1 MPVYF
6 TPWSFFMK
14 RKRVQQ
20 MTGFI
25 LSLFA
30 LVLLDGCTF
39 VAQERHHSSS
49 VVKYLYPQK
58 QVAVKPQVPTLAL
71 PLNVGIAFVPASD
84 WKSRQPTEDEKQALL
99 EEVASHFREYNFVK
113 KIEIIPSAYLRPEGS
128 FANLDQ
134 IRTMFG
140 VDVIALVSY
149 DQHQFTGEGVASL
162 SYWTIV
168 GAYIIPGEKNDT
180 HTMVD
185 AAVYDIASRKLLFR
199 APGVSH
205 IKGRSTLVN
214 INEQLRKDRTEGFK
228 IASKD
233 LAKNLDEELA
243 KFKEKVKQ
251 SPESYTVVHKEG
263 YTGGGSVDALV
274 LMLMAFAGGAGWLTA
289 RRRRL

>member
-1 MPVYF
+1 ME
-6 TPWSFFMK
+6 
-14 RKRVQQ
+14 RKLLQQ
-20 MTGFI
+20 MTGFL
-25 LSLFA
+25 LSLFI

-39 VAQERHHSSS
+39 MTQERHHSSS
-49 VVKYLYPQK
+49 VVKYLYPKK

-84 WKSRQPTEDEKQALL
+84 WKGRQPTEDEKQALL
-99 EEVASHFREYNFVK
+99 EEVASHFRAYDFVK

-149 DQHQFTGEGVASL
+149 DQYQFTGEGVASL

-214 INEQLRKDRTEGFK
+214 INEQLRKDRVEGFQ
-228 IASKD
+228 IASRD

-251 SPESYTVVHKEG
+251 SPESYKVVHKEG
-263 YTGGGSVDALV
+263 YTGGGSVDSLV
-274 LMLMAFAGGAGWLTA
+274 LMLMAFAGGAGWMVA
-289 RRRRL
+289 RRRRS